1 MSKIYIVKSSEGEY
15 EDYHVWNEKAFIKRE
30 DAEAYA
36 KQLDKE
42 HNQRPNFITDKFICL
57 LRECEEELPE
67 WEDFPEEK
75 ITPENRERWLQWQEE
90 QENKQNKLLFDLMYK
105 RGQLMTQAMY
115 DQYNEW
121 ESNSYTNWHDCSIE
135 ELELV

>member
-15 EDYHVWNEKAFIKRE
+15 EDYHVWNEKAFTKRE

-42 HNQRPNFITDKFICL
+42 HNQRPHFITDKFICL

-75 ITPENRERWLQWQEE
+75 ITPENRKRWLQWWEE
-90 QENKQNKLLFDLMYK
+90 QENKQNKLLCDLMYK
-105 RGQLMTQAMY
+105 RGQFMTQAMY

-121 ESNSYTNWHDCSIE
+121 ESNSYTNWHNCSIE